1 MSERRI
7 KSIFIATGSIFLF
20 LFIITPIFWMIVIS
34 FSKDITFLT
43 GGVYQFSLSNYITI
57 ITSKSL
63 HMIDY
68 LKNSLV
74 VASITSPIVLIIS
87 SFSAYAI
94 TRINF
99 AGRRIIPLLVLSIS
113 IFPQIS
119 IVGYLYRWMGNL
131 GWINSYVA
139 LVLPYLAWT
148 SPLALWIL
156 LSYFSQI
163 PKELDSAAL
172 IDGAKRPKILFRI
185 ILPLASPAV
194 LSGLLLVFIAC
205 FNEFLFALM
214 LTSDYGAQTVSV
226 GISLFQGLH
235 GEIPWGEL
243 MAASFFVTFPLIL
256 LTFLFQRFIIEGLT
270 TGAIKG

>member
-7 KSIFIATGSIFLF
+7 KSIFIAAGSIFLF

-43 GGVYQFSLSNYITI
+43 GEVYQFSLSNYITI

-148 SPLALWIL
+148 S
-156 LSYFSQI
+156 
-163 PKELDSAAL
+163 
-172 IDGAKRPKILFRI
+172 
-185 ILPLASPAV
+185 
-194 LSGLLLVFIAC
+194 
-205 FNEFLFALM
+205 
-214 LTSDYGAQTVSV
+214 
-226 GISLFQGLH
+226 
-235 GEIPWGEL
+235 
-243 MAASFFVTFPLIL
+243 
-256 LTFLFQRFIIEGLT
+256 
-270 TGAIKG
+270 

>member
-7 KSIFIATGSIFLF
+7 KSIFIVTGSIFLF
-20 LFIITPIFWMIVIS
+20 LFIITPIFWMMLIS
-34 FSKDITFLT
+34 FSKNISFLT
-43 GGVYQFSLSNYITI
+43 GGTYQFSFSNYITI
-57 ITSKSL
+57 LTSKSL
-63 HMIDY
+63 HMMDY
-68 LKNSLV
+68 LKNSLI

-119 IVGYLYRWMGNL
+119 IVGYLYRWMGNF

-163 PKELDSAAL
+163 PKGLDSAAL

-185 ILPLASPAV
+185 ILPLATPGV

-214 LTSDYGAQTVSV
+214 LTSDYRAQTISV

-256 LTFLFQRFIIEGLT
+256 LTLVFQRFIIEGLT
-270 TGAIKG
+270 TGAIKE

>member
-7 KSIFIATGSIFLF
+7 KSIFIAAGSVFLF
-20 LFIITPIFWMIVIS
+20 LFIITPIFWMILIS

-43 GGVYQFSLSNYITI
+43 GGVYKFSLSNYITI
-57 ITSKSL
+57 IISKSL
-63 HMIDY
+63 HMMDY

-172 IDGAKRPKILFRI
+172 IDGAKRPQILFRI

>member
-172 IDGAKRPKILFRI
+172 IDGAKRPKILFPHPLGPKMINNSPDFISKFMLSRTRI
-185 ILPLASPAV
+185 FPFEVENI
-194 LSGLLLVFIAC
+194 F
-205 FNEFLFALM
+205 F
-214 LTSDYGAQTVSV
+214 
-226 GISLFQGLH
+226 ISLTQT
-235 GEIPWGEL
+235 EQ
-243 MAASFFVTFPLIL
+243 AVFFIL
-256 LTFLFQRFIIEGLT
+256 
-270 TGAIKG
+270 

>member
-7 KSIFIATGSIFLF
+7 KSIFIAAGSVFLF
-20 LFIITPIFWMIVIS
+20 LFIITPIFWMILIS
-34 FSKDITFLT
+34 FSKNITFLT
-43 GGVYQFSLSNYITI
+43 GGVYKFSLSNYITI
-57 ITSKSL
+57 IISKSL
-63 HMIDY
+63 HMMDY

-172 IDGAKRPKILFRI
+172 IDGAKRPQILFRI